1 MNLQKFKFRSGI
13 YFKHHILIALGF
25 FIITSYVAFFHH
37 TYWTIFDQDGLVY
50 LVGGKQIL
58 NGDAANVQF
67 VNAGPGG
74 PVLYAVLDSIFHD
87 GFFVVKLV
95 SLLSGTGIVF
105 FSYYIIKNIFDEKV
119 ALVGQLFVA
128 FNPWFSILP
137 TQALNDLLP
146 VFLAIF
152 SLYFLTKERIS

>member
-1 MNLQKFKFRSGI
+1 MKYKENKYSRTKYSL
-13 YFKHHILIALGF
+13 LITICF
-25 FIITSYVAFFHH
+25 FIITAYVSFFHH
-37 TYWTIFDQDGLVY
+37 VYWTIFDQDGLIY

-58 NGDAANVQF
+58 NGDATNVQF

-74 PVLYAVLDSIFHD
+74 PVLYGVLDSIFHD

-105 FSYYIIKNIFDEKV
+105 FSYYIIKNIFDEKI
-119 ALVGQLFVA
+119 ALVGQLFIA
-128 FNPWFSILP
+128 FNPWFSILS

-146 VFLAIF
+146 IFLSMVEYIF
-152 SLYFLTKERIS
+152 